1 MGDNYLQNLGLGV
14 ASLTFGVAL
23 SVFIYAAASGIIQL
37 SNLQTIFLAATSF
50 LLMLRFWF
58 RYTELFVKHLPSRT
72 YLHFL
77 FDFGISFFG
86 ILAVL
91 LVGNIQLWAAAGAA
105 AMVASIVRCALSMK
119 DAKGLIKKQ
128 LKMTVGGSIAML
140 IVMGIVYYAAP
151 FYDAISISASVLV
164 FVLIFIGIISLK
176 K

>member
-37 SNLQTIFLAATSF
+37 SNLQTIFLATTSF

-58 RYTELFVKHLPSRT
+58 RYTELFVKYLPSRN

-91 LVGNIQLWAAAGAA
+91 LVANIQLWACVGAA
-105 AMVASIVRCALSMK
+105 AMLSSVIRCLLSWK
-119 DAKGLIKKQ
+119 EAKGSIRKQ
-128 LKMTVGGSIAML
+128 LKMTIGGSIIML
-140 IVMGIVYYAAP
+140 IVFGAVYYGSALYNNITVSAA
-151 FYDAISISASVLV
+151 VLV
-164 FVLIFIGIISLK
+164 IVLIFIIAASLK
-176 K
+176 R

>member
-1 MGDNYLQNLGLGV
+1 MVDAYLRQLGITV
-14 ASLTFGVAL
+14 AGLTFAVAL
-23 SVFIYAAASGIIQL
+23 AVFIYAAASGIIQL
-37 SNLQTIFLAATSF
+37 SNLQTIFLAASSF

-58 RYTELFVKHLPSRT
+58 RYTKLFAKYLPSRN
-72 YLHFL
+72 YFHFL

-105 AMVASIVRCALSMK
+105 AMIASIVRCALSMK

-128 LKMTVGGSIAML
+128 LKMTVGGSIVML

-151 FYDAISISASVLV
+151 LYDAISLSASVLIV
-164 FVLIFIGIISLK
+164 VLIFIGIASWK
-176 K
+176 N

>member
-23 SVFIYAAASGIIQL
+23 GTFLYAVASGIIQL
-37 SNLQTIFLAATSF
+37 NNMQTLLLGTTSF

-58 RYTELFVKHLPSRT
+58 RYTELFVKHLPSRN

-91 LVGNIQLWAAAGAA
+91 LVANIQLWACVGVA
-105 AMVASIVRCALSMK
+105 AMVSSIIRCLLSWK
-119 DAKGLIKKQ
+119 EAKSGIRKQ
-128 LKMTVGGSIAML
+128 LRMTIGGSIIMF
-140 IVMGIVYYAAP
+140 IVFGAVYYASAL
-151 FYDAISISASVLV
+151 YDNITVSAAVLVIVLV
-164 FVLIFIGIISLK
+164 FIVAASCK
-176 K
+176 R